1 MGADTRGGPG
11 AGPLPN
17 PPTVPSGG
25 GLAVPSGDRPTDASG
40 EGPTHSSGE
49 GLAPAKGINQ
59 GVAPVTYG
67 AGDRPPRGDYGRARS
82 DYTCAQDWGRYSA
95 ADHDTYRR
103 LHARQL
109 EQLPGLACEEFIQ
122 AVRQLGAPE
131 RIPRFDEVS
140 ERLLPATGWQIV
152 GVPGL
157 IPEEAFFALLA
168 ARKFPVTDWIRQ
180 PEEFDYVVEPD
191 VFHDL
196 FGHVPLLFNPVFA
209 DYMQAYGA
217 GGLKASR
224 LDACE
229 LLARLYWYT
238 VEFGLIATPQG
249 LRAYGAG
256 ILSSAGELRHSVRSA
271 QPQRVRFDL
280 QRLMRSRYKIDTYQA
295 TYFVIESFDELFKAT
310 APDFTPVYAAVRER
324 IAQEGEVEAGVVLAG
339 GRRYAAM
346 PAVASDSLP
355 PA

>member
-1 MGADTRGGPG
+1 MNGDLDVELDT
-11 AGPLPN
+11 
-17 PPTVPSGG
+17 S
-25 GLAVPSGDRPTDASG
+25 
-40 EGPTHSSGE
+40 HS
-49 GLAPAKGINQ
+49 GINQ

-67 AGDRPPRGDYGRARS
+67 QGDRPPRGDYAKARA
-82 DYTCAQDWGRYSA
+82 DYTCEQDYGQYGA

-103 LHARQL
+103 LYARQL
-109 EQLPGLACEEFIQ
+109 QQLPGLACEEFIA
-122 AVRQLGAPE
+122 AVRQLGAPD
-131 RIPRFDEVS
+131 RIPRFDDIS
-140 ERLLPATGWQIV
+140 ERLMKATGWQLV

-168 ARKFPVTDWIRQ
+168 ARRFPVTDWIRT
-180 PEEFDYVVEPD
+180 PAEFDYVVEPD

-238 VEFGLIATPQG
+238 VEFGLIATPAG

-256 ILSSAGELRHSVRSA
+256 ILSSAGELRHSITSPA
-271 QPQRVRFDL
+271 SERVAFDL
-280 QRLMRSRYKIDTYQA
+280 KRLMRSRYRIDTFQA
-295 TYFVIESFDELFKAT
+295 TYFVIDSFQQLFDAT
-310 APDFTPVYAAVRER
+310 APDFTPIYAEVRER
-324 IAQEGEVEAGVVLAG
+324 IAREGEIEAGAVLPG
-339 GRRYAAM
+339 ERRFTA
-346 PAVASDSLP
+346 
-355 PA
+355 

>member
-1 MGADTRGGPG
+1 MTADKSR
-11 AGPLPN
+11 
-17 PPTVPSGG
+17 
-25 GLAVPSGDRPTDASG
+25 
-40 EGPTHSSGE
+40 
-49 GLAPAKGINQ
+49 NQ

-67 AGDRPPRGDYGRARS
+67 QGTRPPRGNYARARA
-82 DYTCAQDWGRYSA
+82 DYRCKQDYSAYTA

-103 LHARQL
+103 LYARQL
-109 EQLPGLACEEFIQ
+109 QQLPGLACDEFIA
-122 AVRQLGAPE
+122 AVQQLGTPK
-131 RIPRFDEVS
+131 RIPRFEAIS
-140 ERLLPATGWQIV
+140 ERLMKATGWQVV

-168 ARKFPVTDWIRQ
+168 ARKFPVTDWIRT

-196 FGHVPLLFNPVFA
+196 FGHVPLLFNPVFG

-238 VEFGLIATPQG
+238 VEFGLIKTKIS

-256 ILSSAGELRHSVRSA
+256 ILSSAGELRHSVTSVE
-271 QPQRVRFDL
+271 PQRVAFDL
-280 QRLMRSRYKIDTYQA
+280 KRMMRTKYKIDSYQA
-295 TYFVIESFDELFKAT
+295 SYFVIESFDELFAAT
-310 APDFTPVYAAVRER
+310 APDFTPIYRAVRDR
-324 IAQEGEVEAGVVLAG
+324 MAADGEVEAGVVL
-339 GRRYAAM
+339 
-346 PAVASDSLP
+346 PAERTFS
-355 PA
+355 

>member
-1 MGADTRGGPG
+1 MTTPDFHDGV
-11 AGPLPN
+11 N
-17 PPTVPSGG
+17 
-25 GLAVPSGDRPTDASG
+25 
-40 EGPTHSSGE
+40 
-49 GLAPAKGINQ
+49 K

-67 AGDRPPRGDYGRARS
+67 AGDRPPRGDYARARS
-82 DYTCAQDWGRYSA
+82 DYTCAQQWSHYSA
-95 ADHDTYRR
+95 ADHETYRR
-103 LHARQL
+103 LYARQL
-109 EQLPGLACEEFIQ
+109 QHLPGLACEEFIA
-122 AVRQLGAPE
+122 AVQQLGSPDQ
-131 RIPRFDEVS
+131 IPHFDAVS
-140 ERLLPATGWQIV
+140 ERLMKATGWQVV

-157 IPEEAFFALLA
+157 IPEEAFFGLLA
-168 ARKFPVTDWIRQ
+168 ARKFPVTDWIRTPQ
-180 PEEFDYVVEPD
+180 EFDYVVEPD

-256 ILSSAGELRHSVRSA
+256 ILSSAGELRHSVTSP
-271 QPQRVRFDL
+271 QPKRVAFEL

-295 TYFVIESFDELFKAT
+295 TYFVIRSFDQLFDAT
-310 APDFTPVYAAVRER
+310 APDFTPVYARVRER
-324 IAQEGEVEAGVVLAG
+324 IRQDGEIAPGRVLPGEPCYRLETLA
-339 GRRYAAM
+339 
-346 PAVASDSLP
+346 
-355 PA
+355 

>member
-1 MGADTRGGPG
+1 M
-11 AGPLPN
+11 
-17 PPTVPSGG
+17 
-25 GLAVPSGDRPTDASG
+25 
-40 EGPTHSSGE
+40 
-49 GLAPAKGINQ
+49 KGVNV

-67 AGDRPPRGDYGRARS
+67 QGDRPPRGDYARAKR
-82 DYTCAQDWGRYSA
+82 DYTCDQEWRRYTA

-103 LHARQL
+103 LYTRQL
-109 EQLPGLACEEFIQ
+109 QQLPGLACREFID
-122 AVRQLGAPE
+122 AVQQLGAPDH
-131 RIPRFDEVS
+131 IPRFDDIS
-140 ERLLPATGWQIV
+140 ERLVKTTGWQVV

-168 ARKFPVTDWIRQ
+168 DRKFPVTDWIRK

-191 VFHDL
+191 IFHDL

-238 VEFGLIATPQG
+238 VEFGLIATPEG

-256 ILSSAGELRHSVRSA
+256 ILSSAGELRYSVTSPE
-271 QPQRVRFDL
+271 PQRVGFDL

-295 TYFVIESFDELFKAT
+295 TYFVIDSFDQLFEAT
-310 APDFTPVYAAVRER
+310 APDFTPVYRAVRDR
-324 IAQEGEVEAGVVLAG
+324 IAAEGEIEAGVVLPG
-339 GRRYAAM
+339 ERRFT
-346 PAVASDSLP
+346 S
-355 PA
+355 